1 MKGLTDRQQEI
12 LDLIKSNL
20 EENGLPPTRADIAR
34 TLGFK
39 SPNAAEQHLRAIEKK
54 GFISILAG
62 ASRGIILNTEEDL
75 GIPVIGLVAAGG
87 PILAQENIEKRI
99 PQAQN
104 ILSNK
109 IDYYLRVKGDSMVD
123 VGIYE
128 NDLIG
133 VNKNNPIKVGS
144 IVIARIGEEVTVKTL
159 ESISSKQVVLKAE
172 NSEYSNIEINPEK
185 DEIVFEGTCVGLL
198 RDFS

>member
-1 MKGLTDRQQEI
+1 MKGLTERQQEI
-12 LDLIKSNL
+12 LDLIKDQLSNT
-20 EENGLPPTRADIAR
+20 GLPPTRADIAR
-34 TLGFK
+34 ILGFK

-54 GFISILAG
+54 GFIKIIAG
-62 ASRGIILNTEEDL
+62 ASRGIVLNLEEGL
-75 GIPVIGLVAAGG
+75 GIPIIGLVAAGG

-104 ILSNK
+104 ILSSK
-109 IDYYLRVKGDSMVD
+109 VDYYLRVKGDSMVD

-128 NDLIG
+128 DDLIG

-144 IVIARIGEEVTVKTL
+144 IVVARIGEEVTVKTL
-159 ESISSKQVVLKAE
+159 ESLSSAEVILKAE
-172 NSEYSNIEINPEK
+172 NTNYSNINLDPK
-185 DEIVFEGTCVGLL
+185 RDELVFEGTCVGLL

>member
-20 EENGLPPTRADIAR
+20 ENNGLPPTRADIAR

-62 ASRGIILNTEEDL
+62 ASRGIILNTKEEV

-109 IDYYLRVKGDSMVD
+109 VDYYLRVKGDSMVD

-133 VNKNNPIKVGS
+133 VNKKNPVKVGS

-159 ESISSKQVVLKAE
+159 ESISSNQVVLKAE
-172 NSEYSNIEINPEK
+172 NSEYANIEINPEK

>member
-20 EENGLPPTRADIAR
+20 EENGLPPTRADIAK

-133 VNKNNPIKVGS
+133 VNKKNPIKVGS

-159 ESISSKQVVLKAE
+159 ESISSNQVVLKAE
-172 NSEYSNIEINPEK
+172 NSEYPNIEINPEE

>member
-172 NSEYSNIEINPEK
+172 NSEYSNIEINTEK

>member
-20 EENGLPPTRADIAR
+20 ENNGLPPTRADIAR

-62 ASRGIILNTEEDL
+62 ASRGIILNTEEAL

-99 PQAQN
+99 PQAHN

-133 VNKNNPIKVGS
+133 VNKKNPIKVGS

-159 ESISSKQVVLKAE
+159 ESISSNQVVLKAE
-172 NSEYSNIEINPEK
+172 NSEYSNIKINPEK

>member
-62 ASRGIILNTEEDL
+62 ASRGIILNTKEDL

-133 VNKNNPIKVGS
+133 VNKENPVKVGS

-172 NSEYSNIEINPEK
+172 NSDYSNIEINPEK

>member
-1 MKGLTDRQQEI
+1 MKGLTERQQEI
-12 LDLIKSNL
+12 LDLIKDQLSDT
-20 EENGLPPTRADIAR
+20 GLPPTRADIAR
-34 TLGFK
+34 ILGFK

-54 GFISILAG
+54 GFIKIIAG
-62 ASRGIILNTEEDL
+62 ASRGIVLNLEEDL
-75 GIPVIGLVAAGG
+75 GIPIIGLVAAGG

-104 ILSNK
+104 ILSSK
-109 IDYYLRVKGDSMVD
+109 VDYYLRVKGDSMVD

-128 NDLIG
+128 DDLIG

-144 IVIARIGEEVTVKTL
+144 IVVARIGEEVTVKTL
-159 ESISSKQVVLKAE
+159 ESLSSAEVILKAE
-172 NSEYSNIEINPEK
+172 NTNYSNINLDPK
-185 DEIVFEGTCVGLL
+185 RDELVFEGTCVGLL

>member
-1 MKGLTDRQQEI
+1 MKGLTERQQEI
-12 LDLIKSNL
+12 LDLIKDQLSNT
-20 EENGLPPTRADIAR
+20 GLPPTRADIAR
-34 TLGFK
+34 ILGFK

-54 GFISILAG
+54 GFIKIIAG
-62 ASRGIILNTEEDL
+62 ASRGIVLNLEEDL
-75 GIPVIGLVAAGG
+75 GIPIIGLVAAGG

-104 ILSNK
+104 ILSSK
-109 IDYYLRVKGDSMVD
+109 VDYYLRVKGDSMVD

-128 NDLIG
+128 DDLIG

-144 IVIARIGEEVTVKTL
+144 IVVARIGEEVTVKTL
-159 ESISSKQVVLKAE
+159 ESLSSAEVILKAE
-172 NSEYSNIEINPEK
+172 NTNYSNINLDPK
-185 DEIVFEGTCVGLL
+185 RDELVFEGTCVGLL

>member
-20 EENGLPPTRADIAR
+20 EDNGLPPARADIAR

-133 VNKNNPIKVGS
+133 VNKNNPVKVGS